1 VLRTLTLVC
10 AALLAIFA
18 LGACGDSESS
28 GDKPAAS
35 GSSSPTETAA
45 KPDEPKD
52 PLTIAGWGG
61 AYTKATTNNF
71 VKGWEASGGVG
82 AKFLDAPGTMVAK
95 TKAQIKAGK
104 VEFDVYDG
112 LVAGDTA
119 ILASEGLLAK
129 LSPERRTK
137 LEAALGEG
145 KVTDYGYTMGNTS
158 YTIICNKK
166 KVGTCPKDMV
176 EFFDVDRFPQNRAL
190 PGIDPFGMVTMAAI
204 GAGAPVADT
213 GTSPVDLDQAF
224 GALDKI
230 KSKVKVFWQSGDQ
243 SQEIMRSG
251 EVDLAI
257 VYNARG
263 YRLRDQ
269 KMDIDITWAGGI
281 YNPAYLVVPKDS
293 DQVETAFDYMEWI
306 ATNAEAQAGFSK
318 EIGYSVPSEE
328 ALATLPEDVRAELPD
343 TKVNFDQLAQPN
355 WDWFV
360 ENADE
365 VNKRWEGY
373 ARG

>member
-1 VLRTLTLVC
+1 
-10 AALLAIFA
+10 
-18 LGACGDSESS
+18 
-28 GDKPAAS
+28 
-35 GSSSPTETAA
+35 
-45 KPDEPKD
+45 
-52 PLTIAGWGG
+52 
-61 AYTKATTNNF
+61 
-71 VKGWEASGGVG
+71 
-82 AKFLDAPGTMVAK
+82 
-95 TKAQIKAGK
+95 
-104 VEFDVYDG
+104 
-112 LVAGDTA
+112 
-119 ILASEGLLAK
+119 
-129 LSPERRTK
+129 
-137 LEAALGEG
+137 
-145 KVTDYGYTMGNTS
+145 
-158 YTIICNKK
+158 
-166 KVGTCPKDMV
+166 
-176 EFFDVDRFPQNRAL
+176 
-190 PGIDPFGMVTMAAI
+190 MAAI

-213 GTSPVDLDQAF
+213 ATSPVDLDQAF

-365 VNKRWEGY
+365 VNKRWESY